1 LERRD
6 ISDTGTRR
14 LQHELKEFMAHFPA
28 DKVLEIAMD
37 YLANDEEVRQSVAY
51 VQSEEFP
58 KIHKTVEQLQEYK
71 NVSAFICMF
80 LKPQSNAVHICS
92 ISN

>member
-1 LERRD
+1 MREFHEIFTCLKGTQA
-6 ISDTGTRR
+6 ISYSYQITGKP
-14 LQHELKEFMAHFPA
+14 LQTGSLKHDVKEFMAHFPA

-58 KIHKTVEQLQEYK
+58 KIHNIVEQLQGYK
-71 NVSAFICMF
+71 T
-80 LKPQSNAVHICS
+80 
-92 ISN
+92 

>member
-1 LERRD
+1 
-6 ISDTGTRR
+6 
-14 LQHELKEFMAHFPA
+14 MAHFPA

-58 KIHKTVEQLQEYK
+58 KIHKTVEKLQEYK
-71 NVSAFICMF
+71 DVSAFVCM
-80 LKPQSNAVHICS
+80 LIKPQFNTIHIYSVSTGVS
-92 ISN
+92 IALF